1 MKYLYPENWPQ
12 FYTATIQ
19 GWKQLLEED
28 KYKDVIVQSLKHLVE
43 NKKVKVN
50 VFALTITVGVNNHI
64 HLVWQ
69 TLHGYT
75 LDDIQT
81 SFKKHTS
88 KQFTKLLLEDKN
100 ITQYKVTSPDRKH
113 HFWKRNSLGIELF
126 TEAVF
131 IQKLNYIHY
140 NPVKAGLCLHA
151 EEYKY
156 SSAMFY
162 MKGIDNFGFLEHC
175 KS

>member
-1 MKYLYPENWPQ
+1 MNELYPENWPQ

-19 GWKQLLEED
+19 GWKHLLKED

-50 VFALTITVGVNNHI
+50 AFVIMDNHI

-69 TLHGYT
+69 ALHGYS
-75 LDDIQT
+75 LDGIQT

-88 KQFTKLLLEDKN
+88 KQFIKLLSEDKN
-100 ITQYKVTSPDRKH
+100 IAQYEATLPDRKH
-113 HFWKRNSLGIELF
+113 HFWKRNSLGVELF
-126 TEAVF
+126 TELVF
-131 IQKLNYIHY
+131 TQKLNYIHQ
-140 NPVKAGLCLHA
+140 NPVKAGLCLYA

-162 MKGIDNFGFLEHC
+162 MKGIDDFGFLEHY
-175 KS
+175 KY